1 MDLFSKQQ
9 PVQQDQETQKIL
21 NELIRRINDMDRRV
35 RITEQVSLTQKEMLD
50 NLSNSIIKLRK
61 DLLDRIKEIELARS
75 ANAEKMHAMEA
86 RLEEVSKKVGKLPS
100 SEEFAELKSSIELN
114 KIQSPE
120 ETGSLEDALKA
131 FEDTTA
137 SVSEPQKK
145 EGA

>member
-50 NLSNSIIKLRK
+50 NFSNNLIKLRK
-61 DLLDRIKEIELARS
+61 DMLDRIKEIETARS
-75 ANAEKMHAMEA
+75 ANAEKMHAIDAKMD
-86 RLEEVSKKVGKLPS
+86 EVSKKIGKLPS
-100 SEEFAELKSSIELN
+100 SEEFAELKSNLELN
-114 KIQSPE
+114 NIQSPA

-131 FEDTTA
+131 FDDTTGT
-137 SVSEPQKK
+137 SEPQKK
-145 EGA
+145 SGGP

>member
-1 MDLFSKQQ
+1 MALFSQQQ

-61 DLLDRIKEIELARS
+61 DLLDRIKEIEQARS

-100 SEEFAELKSSIELN
+100 SEEFAELKRSIELN

-120 ETGSLEDALKA
+120 DTGSLEDALKA

-137 SVSEPQKK
+137 SVSGPQKK